1 MPEAPAT
8 APAVLVAGGT
18 GALGE
23 AVLRE
28 LLDAGHPVTATW
40 LVDRERARVEQELGG
55 HERLTLVQADL
66 MELEGAEAAVEATPG
81 IGAVVNLV
89 GGFASGPLAHETHPD
104 EFDRM
109 LRLNVRPGCCLV
121 CAAMPRLLEA
131 GGGAYVGV
139 SARPALKPFAGAAP
153 YVTAKAAVLA
163 FVQALDADY
172 RDEGI
177 RSNAILPSV
186 IDTPANRTAT
196 PDADFSKWVQPA
208 EIARVIR
215 FLVSD
220 DAAVTSGAAIPV
232 YGRA

>member
-1 MPEAPAT
+1 MSD

-18 GALGE
+18 GQLGQ

-28 LLDAGHPVTATW
+28 LLEAGHPVTTTW
-40 LVDRERARVEQELGG
+40 VAERERERVEAEFGDGPELTVV
-55 HERLTLVQADL
+55 EADL
-66 MELEGAEAAVEATPG
+66 MELEGAEAAVAATPG

-89 GGFASGPLAHETHPD
+89 GGFASGPLAHENHPD

-109 LRLNVRPGCCLV
+109 LRLNLRPGCCLV
-121 CAAMPRLLEA
+121 CAAMPRLLER
-131 GGGAYVGV
+131 GSGAYVGV
-139 SARPALKPFAGAAP
+139 SARPALRPFAGAAP

-172 RDEGI
+172 RQHGI
-177 RSNAILPSV
+177 RANAILPSV
-186 IDTPANRTAT
+186 IDTPANRAAT
-196 PDADFSKWVQPA
+196 PDADFEKWVQPA

-220 DAAVTSGAAIPV
+220 DAAVTSGAAVPV